1 MKMKKQ
7 SQSDHADDT
16 LSYALEATLTKKVK
30 EWLDTQE
37 DIFYY
42 KASDRYQK
50 GVSDFIICVDGIFVA
65 AELKA
70 AGGIASPH
78 QKLFIKEIQ
87 RAGGIGGICYTL
99 HDVKELVR
107 AARLRKNNY

>member
-1 MKMKKQ
+1 MKKKKQ
-7 SQSDHADDT
+7 SQSSLEEDMLT
-16 LSYALEATLTKKVK
+16 YAQEATLTKKVK
-30 EWLDTQE
+30 AWLNTQD
-37 DIFYY
+37 DIAYY

-50 GVSDFIICVDGIFVA
+50 GISDFIICVDGIFVA

-70 AGGIASPH
+70 AGGTASPH

>member
-7 SQSDHADDT
+7 SQSDHADDMLT
-16 LSYALEATLTKKVK
+16 YTQEATLTKKVK
-30 EWLDTQE
+30 SWLDTQD
-37 DIFYY
+37 DIAYY

-50 GVSDFIICVDGIFVA
+50 GISDIIMNVGGVFVL

-70 AGGIASPH
+70 RDGTESPH
-78 QKLFIKEIQ
+78 QKLFIKEMT
-87 RAGGIGGICYTL
+87 RPGGVGGFCYTL

-107 AARLRKNNY
+107 AARLRKNNC

>member
-1 MKMKKQ
+1 ML
-7 SQSDHADDT
+7 T
-16 LSYALEATLTKKVK
+16 YAQEATLTKKVK
-30 EWLDTQE
+30 EWLDTQK
-37 DIFYY
+37 DVFYY

-70 AGGIASPH
+70 ADGIALPH
-78 QKLFIKEIQ
+78 QKLFIEEIQ

-107 AARLRKNNY
+107 AARLRKNNC

>member
-7 SQSDHADDT
+7 SQSDHADDMLT
-16 LSYALEATLTKKVK
+16 YAQEATLTKKVK
-30 EWLDTQE
+30 AWLDTQ
-37 DIFYY
+37 DDVAYY

-87 RAGGIGGICYTL
+87 RAGGIGGVCYTL
-99 HDVKELVR
+99 YDVKELVR
-107 AARLRKNNY
+107 AARLRKNNC

>member
-7 SQSDHADDT
+7 SQSDHVDDMLT
-16 LSYALEATLTKKVK
+16 YAQEATLTKKVK

-42 KASDRYQK
+42 KASDRYKK

-70 AGGIASPH
+70 AGGKASPH
-78 QKLFIKEIQ
+78 QKLFIKEVQ

-99 HDVKELVR
+99 YDVKNLVR
-107 AARLRKNNY
+107 AARLRKNNC

>member
-1 MKMKKQ
+1 MKKKKQ
-7 SQSDHADDT
+7 SQSNHADDMLT
-16 LSYALEATLTKKVK
+16 YAQEATLTKKVK

-42 KASDRYQK
+42 KASDRYKK
-50 GVSDFIICVDGIFVA
+50 GISDFIICVDGMFVA

-70 AGGIASPH
+70 TGGTASPH

>member
-1 MKMKKQ
+1 ML
-7 SQSDHADDT
+7 T
-16 LSYALEATLTKKVK
+16 YAQEATLTKKVK
-30 EWLDTQE
+30 EWLDTQK
-37 DIFYY
+37 DVFYY

-70 AGGIASPH
+70 AGGIALPH

-87 RAGGIGGICYTL
+87 RAGGIGGVCYTL
-99 HDVKELVR
+99 YDVKELVR
-107 AARLRKNNY
+107 AARLRKNNC